1 MADVS
6 MECWQ
11 DTARTVV
18 LRVYKIGGRMATGY
32 KIGFKGSAVQAFKG
46 SAVQGFSR
54 CPHDPL
60 NL

>member
-1 MADVS
+1 
-6 MECWQ
+6 MECWE

-18 LRVYKIGGRMATGY
+18 LRLYKIGGRMATGY

-60 NL
+60 NV